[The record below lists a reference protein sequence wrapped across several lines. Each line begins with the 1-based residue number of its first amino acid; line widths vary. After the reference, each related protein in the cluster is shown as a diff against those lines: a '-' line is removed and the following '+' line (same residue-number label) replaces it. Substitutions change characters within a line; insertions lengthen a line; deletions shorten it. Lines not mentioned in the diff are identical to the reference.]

1 MLPGV
6 VLPQRILVLAPH
18 PDDEVVGAAV
28 AARRAIAGGTAVFV
42 LYLTTG
48 VPAGAQLWPWQR
60 PGHVARVR
68 RRREEALQAAGL
80 IGLKPAGFLDWPSRS
95 LKSHLAEAEAAI
107 ADAIAAHGIAALWT
121 PAWEG
126 AHQDHDAV
134 NFLAARFAGG
144 LPVLEFAAYNYA
156 GGRLR
161 SGEFPE
167 GGEPAGLLELTPEEV
182 SWKRRLLA
190 CYASERG
197 NLAHIRLASESFR
210 PLAGHDYA
218 KSPHP
223 GRLFWE
229 RYHWVPIRH
238 PRIDFTRPADLRAA
252 LAAYAKA
259 TPLRSDS

>member
-1 MLPGV
+1 MM
-6 VLPQRILVLAPH
+6 PQRILVLAPH

-28 AARRAIAGGTAVFV
+28 AARRAIAGGAEVFA

-48 VPAGAQLWPWQR
+48 VPAAAALWSWQR
-60 PGHVARVR
+60 AGHGARVR
-68 RRREEALQAAGL
+68 RRREEALEAAGR

-107 ADAIAAHGIAALWT
+107 AGAISEHGIAALWT
-121 PAWEG
+121 PAFEG
-126 AHQDHDAV
+126 AHQDHDTA

-144 LPVLEFAAYNYA
+144 LPVLEFAEYNYA
-156 GGRLR
+156 GGRVR
-161 SGEFPE
+161 SGEFPP
-167 GGEPAGLLELTPEEV
+167 GGESAGVLELTPEEV

-197 NLAHIRLASESFR
+197 NLAHIRPASESFR
-210 PLAGHDYA
+210 PLPAHDYA

-229 RYHWVPIRH
+229 RYHWVPFRH
-238 PRIDFTRPADLRAA
+238 PRIDFTRPEEVRAA
-252 LAAYAKA
+252 VAAYAKA
-259 TPLRSDS
+259 TPVRLHS